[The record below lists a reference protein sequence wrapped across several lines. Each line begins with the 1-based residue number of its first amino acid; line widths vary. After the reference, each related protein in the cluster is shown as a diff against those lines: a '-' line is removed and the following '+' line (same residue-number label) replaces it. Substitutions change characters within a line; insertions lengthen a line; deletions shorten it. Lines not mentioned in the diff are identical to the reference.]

1 MACCVAFEAPVVLKR
16 VLTCSI
22 LTVLFSK
29 DSEKQLKDI
38 KDMEGNFMKIVS
50 KHKDKE
56 DILKKIETIKK
67 MDISQLNEFVNA
79 HRRNQ

>member
-1 MACCVAFEAPVVLKR
+1 MMDKSIKEFIEKMAE
-16 VLTCSI
+16 
-22 LTVLFSK
+22 FSK